1 MCTIGTLK
9 MSELYRLL
17 ALYRERL
24 RMLDRRDPRLALV
37 ALGEEGEYAR
47 YRAHF
52 TRKIWQLEAE
62 LEREDG
68 KITRL
73 QRGSPRPVSKP

>member
-1 MCTIGTLK
+1 MAPVHQR
-9 MSELYRLL
+9 ELNVCELMRLL

-24 RMLDRRDPRLALV
+24 HLLDTRNPALALV
-37 ALGEEGEYAR
+37 ALGKEGEYAR

-62 LEREDG
+62 MCKCVG
-68 KITRL
+68 
-73 QRGSPRPVSKP
+73 G

>member
-1 MCTIGTLK
+1 MAHGSD
-9 MSELYRLL
+9 MFELRRLL

-24 RMLDRRDPRLALV
+24 QLLDSRDPGLALV

-47 YRAHF
+47 YRWHF

-62 LEREDG
+62 MCEEAYG
-68 KITRL
+68 
-73 QRGSPRPVSKP
+73 VSSVGVCVGG